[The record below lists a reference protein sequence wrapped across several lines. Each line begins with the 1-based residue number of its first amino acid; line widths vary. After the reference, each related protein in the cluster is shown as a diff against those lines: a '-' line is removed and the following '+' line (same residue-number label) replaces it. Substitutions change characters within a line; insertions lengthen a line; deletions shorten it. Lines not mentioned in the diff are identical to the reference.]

1 MDIHNIRLLLKM
13 KSIYDIP
20 LRVTYYARVSSESD
34 EQLNSLGNQ
43 ITYYEDLIKRNRS
56 WTFVPGYID
65 EGLSGI
71 STKKRENFNRMIEEA
86 AEDKF
91 DLVITKEISRFARNT
106 LDSIQF
112 TRQLLS
118 YGVGVFFQND
128 NINTLDEDSELRLS
142 IMSSIAQDELRK
154 LSSRVKFGHA
164 QAIKDGVVLGN
175 NRIFGYQKDNGRLV
189 IDEEEAPM
197 VRELFEL
204 YATGEYSM
212 KQIEAVFW
220 NKGYRNSRGNRLS
233 HTTMSNMISNPK
245 YKGYYVGNKVK
256 VIDMFTK
263 KQKFLPPE
271 EWVMFKDE
279 SGEIVPAIVSEELWE
294 KANAILRKRSDDV
307 KSRQG
312 ICNHANLLTGKL
324 YCPCCGAAYYR
335 RESRDR
341 QGNKNSKW
349 VYSGKIKNGAD
360 SCASFPI
367 YEEEIKPLLF
377 EVFKETEADAEA
389 MLEEYMR
396 MYQSLDN
403 DSIQRQ
409 ITAIEQKLDLESRKK
424 AKLLDFNITGRI
436 TDNEYLQR
444 SRDCE
449 QEIGRLQKTLLELEQ
464 ELDSK
469 EDFRKHME
477 SIREVMRCAQ
487 RDASQQ
493 IVSKEFIDKYID
505 RIFVTPQE
513 DGSLRLEIKIFT
525 GEATEKYLA
534 KLKKRADDVS
544 HTNRGET
551 ETCCAAMGSNT
562 GSRTG
567 HTFNMMWHPEAYQLL
582 GERTDNTEKIL
593 LKSIFEELA
602 QLNQTEAC
610 FERLDELFANPL
622 KIKVYEINS
631 ANTPY
636 MIPTGGVVHAISAEE
651 EHQLLDEI
659 GSHFL
664 SLPEYD
670 YGRVP
675 DEKRSKLTN
684 QVVSYLYA
692 LLQEEIASINP
703 IGLYEKV
710 CYDLETVMHD
720 VMLAH
725 SRYAYEIACYPEKA
739 DQFIEKYNEAN
750 KASVA
755 LKFLAEYIASVPPCG
770 TQFLGTMQY
779 DRILAIC
786 SLIIDWAYKNDL
798 FFYNIFNT
806 PVEFLKSWA
815 NWNGQN
821 RR

>member
-1 MDIHNIRLLLKM
+1 MDIHSIRHLLKM
-13 KSIYDIP
+13 KSIFDIP

-34 EQLNSLGNQ
+34 EQLNSLTNQ
-43 ITYYEDLIKRNRS
+43 ITYYEDLIKRNKN

-71 STKKRENFNRMIEEA
+71 STRKRENFNRMIEEA

-112 TRQLLS
+112 TRQLLGF
-118 YGVGVFFQND
+118 GVGVFFQND

-189 IDEEEAPM
+189 IDEDEAPM
-197 VRELFEL
+197 VRELFQL

-212 KQIEAVFW
+212 KQIEVIFW

-324 YCPCCGAAYYR
+324 YCPCCGTPYYR
-335 RESRDR
+335 RDSRDR

-349 VYSGKIKNGAD
+349 VCSGKIKNGAD

-389 MLEEYMR
+389 MLEEYLR
-396 MYQSLDN
+396 LYQSLDN
-403 DSIQRQ
+403 DGIQRQ
-409 ITAIEQKLDLESRKK
+409 IAATEQKIDLESKKK

-449 QEIGRLQKTLLELEQ
+449 QEIDRLQKLLLELQQ
-464 ELDSK
+464 ELNSK
-469 EDFRKHME
+469 EDFHKHME
-477 SIREVMRCAQ
+477 SIRAVMRDAQ
-487 RDASQQ
+487 RDANRQ
-493 IVSKEFIDKYID
+493 IISKEFIDKYID
-505 RIFVTPQE
+505 RIFATPQE
-513 DGSLRLEIKIFT
+513 DGSMRLEIKIFT

-534 KLKKRADDVS
+534 KLKKRSDDVS
-544 HTNRGET
+544 RTKSGEP
-551 ETCCAAMGSNT
+551 ETCCAATTSDTAG
-562 GSRTG
+562 RTG
-567 HTFNMMWHPEAYQLL
+567 HMFKKMIEAYEQ
-582 GERTDNTEKIL
+582 
-593 LKSIFEELA
+593 S
-602 QLNQTEAC
+602 
-610 FERLDELFANPL
+610 
-622 KIKVYEINS
+622 
-631 ANTPY
+631 
-636 MIPTGGVVHAISAEE
+636 
-651 EHQLLDEI
+651 
-659 GSHFL
+659 
-664 SLPEYD
+664 
-670 YGRVP
+670 
-675 DEKRSKLTN
+675 
-684 QVVSYLYA
+684 
-692 LLQEEIASINP
+692 
-703 IGLYEKV
+703 
-710 CYDLETVMHD
+710 
-720 VMLAH
+720 
-725 SRYAYEIACYPEKA
+725 
-739 DQFIEKYNEAN
+739 
-750 KASVA
+750 
-755 LKFLAEYIASVPPCG
+755 
-770 TQFLGTMQY
+770 MQ
-779 DRILAIC
+779 
-786 SLIIDWAYKNDL
+786 
-798 FFYNIFNT
+798 
-806 PVEFLKSWA
+806 
-815 NWNGQN
+815 
-821 RR
+821 